1 VADRHRELELRRA
14 RLLARSTELRMAVGQ
29 QAQVLR
35 TPLAVADQVRDGARW
50 LRQHPEWPIGA
61 LVVLVIL
68 RPRRVFRWSSRL
80 FWGWQ
85 MWRRARPV
93 LQRIMTNLPR

>member
-14 RLLARSTELRMAVGQ
+14 RLLARSAELRMAVGQ
-29 QAQVLR
+29 QAEVLR
-35 TPLAVADQVRDGARW
+35 TPLAVADQVRAGAAW
-50 LRQHPEWPIGA
+50 LRQHPEWPIGV
-61 LVVLVIL
+61 LVVLLIV

-93 LQRIMTNLPR
+93 VQRIMASLPR